1 VKIIVLGANGFIGS
15 NALSYFRE
23 KYPET
28 YGCDIYPPGN
38 YDDRF
43 FILDGA
49 HPQFDKLFLQNSFD
63 VCINASGSGSIAYS
77 KENPDEDYR
86 LNAKNVFD
94 ILNSISNF
102 NSRCSF
108 LNFSSA
114 AVYGNPVEV
123 PLSEKSKTKPVSPH
137 GFHKLISE
145 QICAEYYHL
154 KKIKTCS
161 MRVFSTFGQGQRKD
175 LFWDIYEK
183 SKNDEAVV
191 LPGTGEETIDL
202 IHCHDLMT
210 AIECI
215 IENSK
220 FESDIVNVAS
230 GKAVSIKKAAE
241 EFLQAL
247 HIEKGVS
254 FTGKVKEGDPIGL
267 EADITKLKSYGF
279 NPSMTFEDGLESYS
293 RWIQPQE
300 IL

>member
-1 VKIIVLGANGFIGS
+1 MKIIVLGANGFIGS

-23 KYPET
+23 KFPET

-63 VCINASGSGSIAYS
+63 VCINASGSGSMSFS

-86 LNAKNVFD
+86 LNAKNVYD
-94 ILNSISNF
+94 ILNSISKF
-102 NSRCSF
+102 NSRCRF

-114 AVYGNPVEV
+114 AVYGNPGE
-123 PLSEKSKTKPVSPH
+123 LQLTEKSRTKPVAPH

-161 MRVFSTFGQGQRKD
+161 VRLFSTYGPGQRLD
-175 LFWDIYEK
+175 FFRDIHQK
-183 SKNDEAVV
+183 AINGEALG
-191 LPGTGEETIDL
+191 LPGTGEEKIDF
-202 IHCHDLMT
+202 IHSHDLMI
-210 AIECI
+210 ALECI
-215 IENSK
+215 IENSN
-220 FESDIVNVAS
+220 FESDVVNVAS
-230 GKAVSIKKAAE
+230 GKAVSVKNVAE
-241 EFLQAL
+241 EFLRTM
-247 HIEKGVS
+247 HIEKDVF
-254 FTGKVKEGDPIGL
+254 FTGKVNEGDTFYM

-279 NPSMTFEDGLESYS
+279 NPTVTFEAGLDSYS